1 MVKIH
6 HKIISNVELMTR
18 TRQLINNIKLIN
30 SNYWVKNKTG
40 FANLFFE
47 HKNMLNC
54 LVFKVPTPKQ

>member
-1 MVKIH
+1 
-6 HKIISNVELMTR
+6 MTR

-30 SNYWVKNKTG
+30 SNCWVKNKTG